1 MQVKKLNLTDCLMLI
16 VGSMIGSGIFIV
28 PSAMSLQLG
37 SPGLLLA
44 AWLVT
49 ALLTIIAAI
58 SYGELAAMMPKA
70 GGQYVYLKEA
80 YGPLWG
86 FLYGWTLFMV
96 IQTGTIAAVA
106 VAFAKFAGVFW
117 QQIHPDIVVF
127 NLFGLAI
134 NSQQLLAIAIV
145 WVLTVTNFRDVKT
158 GALVQNAFTFSKVGA
173 IVLMLGAGLFF
184 ALQQNTV
191 SLNLSFNIDL
201 QDPKLWSVFSIALVG
216 SIFSS
221 DAWNNITF
229 TGGEI
234 ENPQRN
240 IPLSLFLGTS
250 LVSMLYLF
258 MVLMYVYILPFE
270 AIQHAP
276 QERVGTVFM
285 QALMGSTGMYA
296 MAALIMVSTF
306 GCVNGLTL
314 SGARVYYA
322 MAKDGLFFRRAS
334 TLNGNG
340 SPQVALMMQAVWAT
354 ILTVSGSY
362 GNLLDYVVIAVLF
375 FYILTIVGIFVLRV
389 KKPDAERP
397 YKVWGYPI
405 LPFIYIGLA
414 SFICYQLLVHK
425 PEFTRPGLLIVA
437 AGIPVY
443 GLVKW
448 LQKKQATKPKL

>member
-1 MQVKKLNLTDCLMLI
+1 MLI

-28 PSAMSLQLG
+28 PSAMSMQLG
-37 SPGLLLA
+37 SPGLLLL

-49 ALLTIIAAI
+49 AFITIIAAV

-80 YGPLWG
+80 FGPLWG

-106 VAFAKFAGVFW
+106 VAFAKFTGVFW
-117 QQIHPDIVVF
+117 QQIHPDTIVF
-127 NLFGLAI
+127 SIFGIAI
-134 NSQQLLAIAIV
+134 NTQQLLAIGII
-145 WVLTVTNFRDVKT
+145 WLLTFTNFRDVKT
-158 GALVQNAFTFSKVGA
+158 GAMVQNAFTFSKVGA

-184 ALQQNTV
+184 VFSQREL
-191 SLNLSFNIDL
+191 SLNLTVEADW

-234 ENPQRN
+234 ERPERN
-240 IPLSLFLGTS
+240 IPLSLVLGTS
-250 LVSMLYLF
+250 FVSLLYIL
-258 MVLMYVYILPFE
+258 MVLMYIYVLPFD
-270 AIQHAP
+270 AIQNAP
-276 QERVGTVFM
+276 QERVGTAFM
-285 QALMGSTGMYA
+285 QQLMGTGGMYA

-314 SGARVYYA
+314 SGARVYFA
-322 MAKDGLFFRRAS
+322 MAKDGLFFKKAAV
-334 TLNGNG
+334 LNAHG
-340 SPQVALMMQAVWAT
+340 SPQIALIMQAVWGT
-354 ILTVSGSY
+354 LLTLSGSY

-375 FYILTIVGIFVLRV
+375 FYILTITAIFVLRV
-389 KKPDAERP
+389 KRPDAIRP
-397 YKVWGYPI
+397 YKVWGYPWLPLMYI
-405 LPFIYIGLA
+405 LLA
-414 SFICYQLLVHK
+414 SVICYQLLWFK

-443 GLVKW
+443 GMVKL
-448 LQKKQATKPKL
+448 LQKKQPQS